1 MEPVRRPRLARSNW
15 VWPLTAC
22 LATVGVDLGTTAW
35 ATTYLRSQE
44 PSFMGGVIRLHI
56 VYNTGAAFGLGQGH
70 EWLVEVGEVLILTL
84 LGFLVRNTTPFTRV
98 GVALAIGGGAGNLLV
113 RLTGPD
119 GPFNS
124 PVVDWI
130 HLSFYPATFNLADVA
145 LRIGVVVAIL
155 GFIFDNRHQRVS
167 ERLRVLGSDRE
178 GGE

>member
-1 MEPVRRPRLARSNW
+1 L
-15 VWPLTAC
+15 
-22 LATVGVDLGTTAW
+22 
-35 ATTYLRSQE
+35 
-44 PSFMGGVIRLHI
+44 GGVIVLHI

-70 EWLVEVGEVLILTL
+70 EWLVEAGEVLL
-84 LGFLVRNTTPFTRV
+84 LAVLGVLLCNTTPVTRV
-98 GVALAIGGGAGNLLV
+98 GVALAIGGGVGNLLV

-145 LRIGVVVAIL
+145 LRIGVIVAIL
-155 GFIFDNRHQRVS
+155 GFIFDNWRQRIS
-167 ERLRVLGSDRE
+167 AHLRVLGSDQE